1 MIHLKSLPTPSVC
14 NVNYLFMISEMSD
27 RPIYRRAGFGEIE
40 FEHLG
45 LRPSQFKL
53 GKQLFVASHVQN
65 VEEMAKNGEPLK
77 ITAICIPQ
85 ASVMA
90 KPYDLEMRL
99 DLSRSVIPK
108 TMKCSCR
115 FGEGGMC
122 KHMAGLIIYI
132 NAHRDES
139 QTNETCGF
147 VNPSTF
153 GKLLYPKGEE
163 LEKIENI
170 EEKFLCPKLKFE
182 NITHEAKLRLKRLM
196 EASGCTKSPIYKIC
210 AISKPYEGTL

>member
-1 MIHLKSLPTPSVC
+1 MLKLC
-14 NVNYLFMISEMSD
+14 
-27 RPIYRRAGFGEIE
+27 
-40 FEHLG
+40 
-45 LRPSQFKL
+45 
-53 GKQLFVASHVQN
+53 QN
-65 VEEMAKNGEPLK
+65 VL
-77 ITAICIPQ
+77 IILFPQ
-85 ASVMA
+85 TSVMA
-90 KPYDLEMRL
+90 KPYDLEMKL

-122 KHMAGLIIYI
+122 KHIAGLIIYI

-147 VNPSTF
+147 INPSTF

-163 LEKIENI
+163 LEKIDDI
-170 EEKFLCPKLKFE
+170 EEKYVCPKLKFE

-196 EASGCTKSPIYKIC
+196 EASGCIKSPLYKIC
-210 AISKPYEGTL
+210 AMSKPYEGTLYFELKVMG